1 MCRKRCPSEAPPGNA
16 DTALTSDSLET
27 RYSWIAASLSVL
39 VLTMSY
45 GSFWI
50 IAVGL
55 KQVAAETGGSRS
67 VPSLASSLAWFGTG

>member
-1 MCRKRCPSEAPPGNA
+1 M
-16 DTALTSDSLET
+16 TASSIEI

-45 GSFWI
+45 GGLWI

-67 VPSLASSLAWFGTG
+67 VPSLASSLA